1 MYVLK
6 EYMMKTKMKSFGPW
20 AVALVLISALV
31 LSACNAPFIPTQNLD
46 DAVQKA
52 MQTLQA
58 QATLEAFQTMV
69 AHMTSTPGSLPGETP
84 TVPASTALPPTPAP
98 PTQVPTVA
106 ITIIPPTATWVPPTA
121 TVIPPSPTPKP
132 CNRIEFVSD
141 VTIPDGT
148 KIVGGTSFVKTW
160 RLRNAGSCTW
170 STAYDMA
177 FVDGDL
183 MSGPK
188 FVDMPKEVKP
198 GETIDLSVT
207 MIAPS
212 TPAKYTAYYNLVD
225 QNGKRFGPKADGTGS
240 FWVKIE
246 STPGKNIA
254 YSFAAEACSATW
266 TSNGSSD
273 PLKCPGK
280 TSDISKGYVIP
291 KANPI
296 REDGGK
302 ENEPGLITRPDN
314 TSGGFITGQF
324 PEIAIKNG
332 DKFKATI
339 QCEGGMNNCDIY
351 FVLEARSGSEPVVLL
366 GSWHEAFDNNWR
378 PISVDLSWFAGKNVT
393 FYLTVRNGAT
403 SADNSGLWL
412 QPIIY
417 RP

>member
-1 MYVLK
+1 
-6 EYMMKTKMKSFGPW
+6 MKTKMKSFGPW

-69 AHMTSTPGSLPGETP
+69 AQMTSTPGSLPEETP
-84 TVPASTALPPTPAP
+84 TVPASTALPATPAP
-98 PTQVPTVA
+98 PTLVPTVA
-106 ITIIPPTATWVPPTA
+106 ITIIPPTATRVPPTA

-132 CNRIEFVSD
+132 CTRIEFVSD

-170 STAYDMA
+170 STAYDLA

-183 MSGPK
+183 MGGPK

-324 PEIAIKNG
+324 PEFAIKNG

-351 FVLEARSGSEPVVLL
+351 FVLGARAGSEPMIEL
-366 GSWHEAFDNNWR
+366 GSWHEVFDNNWNQ
-378 PISVDLSWFAGKNVT
+378 ISVDLSAFAGKNVT
-393 FYLTVRNGAT
+393 FYLTVHNGAT

>member
-1 MYVLK
+1 
-6 EYMMKTKMKSFGPW
+6 
-20 AVALVLISALV
+20 
-31 LSACNAPFIPTQNLD
+31 
-46 DAVQKA
+46 
-52 MQTLQA
+52 
-58 QATLEAFQTMV
+58 
-69 AHMTSTPGSLPGETP
+69 
-84 TVPASTALPPTPAP
+84 
-98 PTQVPTVA
+98 
-106 ITIIPPTATWVPPTA
+106 
-121 TVIPPSPTPKP
+121 
-132 CNRIEFVSD
+132 
-141 VTIPDGT
+141 
-148 KIVGGTSFVKTW
+148 
-160 RLRNAGSCTW
+160 
-170 STAYDMA
+170 
-177 FVDGDL
+177 
-183 MSGPK
+183 
-188 FVDMPKEVKP
+188 
-198 GETIDLSVT
+198 

-212 TPAKYTAYYNLVD
+212 TPAKYTAYYMLVD
-225 QNGKRFGPKADGTGS
+225 QNGKRFGVKADGTGP

-266 TSNGSSD
+266 TSSSSSD

-366 GSWHEAFDNNWR
+366 GSWHEVFDNNWNA
-378 PISVDLSWFAGKNVT
+378 ISVDLSSFAGKNVI